1 MQYNNLVFGN
11 FYFGETGRRYRSLRR
26 IVEPIV
32 EPVTLAELKAHVRVE
47 TEDEDDY
54 LLGLIMAAR
63 QYCERRIERCFVDTR
78 LELKLDTFPAG
89 IELPLP
95 QPPFSPTEGRQTIE
109 VSYLN
114 VTLQELAVTEAV
126 PVITSQ
132 PGTFLAHRA
141 STPVVLT
148 PNVNGYWPVT
158 GPIRAAVTIR
168 WWAGYGDSGRAVPK
182 PIRHAILMLAAHWY
196 GQREAVA
203 VNIGNAPSIP
213 FGVDELLS
221 MFSWGS
227 YA

>member
-1 MQYNNLVFGN
+1 
-11 FYFGETGRRYRSLRR
+11 
-26 IVEPIV
+26 
-32 EPVTLAELKAHVRVE
+32 
-47 TEDEDDY
+47 
-54 LLGLIMAAR
+54 
-63 QYCERRIERCFVDTR
+63 
-78 LELKLDTFPAG
+78 
-89 IELPLP
+89 
-95 QPPFSPTEGRQTIE
+95 
-109 VSYLN
+109 
-114 VTLQELAVTEAV
+114 LQELAVTEAV

-141 STPVVLT
+141 STPAVLT

-168 WWAGYGDSGRAVPK
+168 WWAGYGDSGLAVPK

-203 VNIGNAPSIP
+203 VNIGNAPTVP
-213 FGVDELLS
+213 YGVDELLS